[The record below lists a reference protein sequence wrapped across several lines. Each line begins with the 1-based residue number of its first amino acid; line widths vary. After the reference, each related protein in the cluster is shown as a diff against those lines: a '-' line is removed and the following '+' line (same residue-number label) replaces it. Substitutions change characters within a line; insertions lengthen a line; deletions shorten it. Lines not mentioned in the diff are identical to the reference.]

1 MEFLGNHI
9 LSIDQLDKDDIVKVF
24 SIAEKMIPY
33 ANREKK
39 TRVLQGAI
47 LSNMFFEASTRT
59 RISFGSAFNL
69 LGGEVR
75 ETTGIEASSLAKGES
90 LYDTARVLSGYSDL
104 IVMRHPEK
112 DSVQEFSEAS
122 RVPVINAGDGENEH
136 PSQALLDLFTIKL
149 ELESKG
155 KSIDGSN
162 IALVGDLK
170 FGRAVHS
177 LCKALNL
184 FENISFNLISPG
196 QLKLP
201 AEIRQDLVYR
211 GMKINEFNSI
221 ESGIGDVDIIYVTRL
236 QEERFDSP
244 AEANKYKGLLKLNQ
258 NIYTENC
265 EPNTVIMHPLPRDS
279 RPDANEL
286 DIDMNENPNLAI
298 YRQTDNGLLV
308 RMALISL
315 ILGVDQTLSDYDE
328 DISWVSSKKSN

>member
-1 MEFLGNHI
+1 
-9 LSIDQLDKDDIVKVF
+9 
-24 SIAEKMIPY
+24 
-33 ANREKK
+33 
-39 TRVLQGAI
+39 
-47 LSNMFFEASTRT
+47 
-59 RISFGSAFNL
+59 
-69 LGGEVR
+69 
-75 ETTGIEASSLAKGES
+75 
-90 LYDTARVLSGYSDL
+90 
-104 IVMRHPEK
+104 MRHPEK
-112 DSVQEFSEAS
+112 NSVQEFSEAS

-184 FENISFNLISPG
+184 FENISFNLISPE

-201 AEIRQDLVYR
+201 PEIRQDLVYN

-221 ESGIGDVDIIYVTRL
+221 ESGIGDVDIIYITRV

-244 AEANKYKGLLKLNQ
+244 KEANKYKGLLKLNQ

-286 DIDMNENPNLAI
+286 DTDMNENPNLAI